1 MRREPVVV
9 GSTHRRHFF
18 ALSYRHRAVLPISC
32 PCAGP
37 LGNTLRFDDE
47 VGKTPASLQARD
59 AMDQP
64 AVLLLMETEFESMI
78 TSFLD
83 QSVTAIDFEHG

>member
-1 MRREPVVV
+1 
-9 GSTHRRHFF
+9 
-18 ALSYRHRAVLPISC
+18 
-32 PCAGP
+32 
-37 LGNTLRFDDE
+37 
-47 VGKTPASLQARD
+47 
-59 AMDQP
+59 MDQP